1 MLDLNPLFEFSRAN
15 CVAICAFLVPA
26 NLISTVT
33 TLTFTALG
41 RSFQQIFLT
50 AGIAALFSGIMV
62 LHVLTWFLVGVVMMP
77 TFILLAL
84 GSVCLVIN
92 LWAVF
97 RPTQLAGLLHAI
109 VKICTKVDVPALLN
123 SHD

>member
-1 MLDLNPLFEFSRAN
+1 MLDLNPLFEFSRAH

-33 TLTFTALG
+33 TLTFTAWG
-41 RSFQQIFLT
+41 RSFRQILLT

-62 LHVLTWFLVGVVMMP
+62 LHVLTWFLIGVVMIP
-77 TFILLAL
+77 TYVLLML

-97 RPTQLAGLLHAI
+97 RPTQLAGLLQAI

>member
-1 MLDLNPLFEFSRAN
+1 MLDLNPLFEFSRAH

-33 TLTFTALG
+33 TLTFTAWG
-41 RSFQQIFLT
+41 RSFRQILLT

-62 LHVLTWFLVGVVMMP
+62 LHVLTWFLIGVVMIP
-77 TFILLAL
+77 TYVLLML
-84 GSVCLVIN
+84 GSICLVIN

-97 RPTQLAGLLHAI
+97 RPTQLAGLLQAI